1 MNYLPNRL
9 ALRVAPPVTLDLV
22 SCLIIQIWRIWS
34 PFSNDDSEILANCL
48 RWLLQTKKSQPSG
61 PIKRWLLPEVHVR
74 VDTPPCGYSSPRK
87 LRRPNRASSPPIV
100 LMTKRSA
107 PAAASEARTPPYTG
121 GRKQHYRVPTDDNHC
136 AESGDPYN
144 SVSAY
149 GISLRLPPLLK
160 NLGKPRVSR
169 PTTEAHDLRC
179 PLPYSDISSLRIV
192 ANM

>member
-1 MNYLPNRL
+1 MMIRKFLLTVFYGCYRPKRVN
-9 ALRVAPPVTLDLV
+9 LRDP
-22 SCLIIQIWRIWS
+22 SNGGSS
-34 PFSNDDSEILANCL
+34 PCPKL
-48 RWLLQTKKSQPSG
+48 
-61 PIKRWLLPEVHVR
+61 HVR
-74 VDTPPCGYSSPRK
+74 VDTPPHGYSSPRK
-87 LRRPNRASSPPIV
+87 LRRPNWASSPPIV

-107 PAAASEARTPPYTG
+107 PAAAPEARTPPYTG